1 MIFERDKKFSEE
13 YFGKPY
19 NEILAVA
26 EKNLRA
32 AGVEEKWIKMILD
45 DGEGV
50 DGAYQNNIPK
60 MMRGGDLWL
69 YLTSY

>member
-1 MIFERDKKFSEE
+1 MIYEDDKKYSEE
-13 YFGKPY
+13 RYGKPY

-45 DGEGV
+45 DNFGV

-60 MMRGGDLWL
+60 MTRGGDLWL

>member
-1 MIFERDKKFSEE
+1 MIYEDEKKYIEERC
-13 YFGKPY
+13 GKPY

-45 DGEGV
+45 DDFGV
-50 DGAYQNNIPK
+50 VGAYQNDIPK
-60 MMRGGDLWL
+60 MTSGGDLWL